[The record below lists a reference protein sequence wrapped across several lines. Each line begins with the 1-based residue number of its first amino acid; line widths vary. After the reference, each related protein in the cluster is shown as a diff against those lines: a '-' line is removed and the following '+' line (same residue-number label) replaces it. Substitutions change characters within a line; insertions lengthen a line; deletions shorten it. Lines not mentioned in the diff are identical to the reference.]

1 MTGLRGRTALIFWS
15 QTRRAD
21 KRRCRCCLRPRRSK
35 TPARVPAC
43 FAKKITLDAHGA
55 EACAIAWG
63 LVESCGAC
71 GGLKGVFGDG
81 GAG

>member
-1 MTGLRGRTALIFWS
+1 MTGLRGRTALIFCH
-15 QTRRAD
+15 
-21 KRRCRCCLRPRRSK
+21 K
-35 TPARVPAC
+35 PAVQISGVAAAVCARTIKKPGKGAAC
-43 FAKKITLDAHGA
+43 FTKKITLDAHGA

-63 LVESCGAC
+63 LVKSCGAC